1 MNAVAMRQR
10 VSGAT
15 SPRVAPISAEISPSI
30 KHELQTAA
38 QLLAA
43 ARADAAEAVRAQ
55 RAKAEQEL
63 RAYVERRREADR
75 LVDAARRERR
85 PPPHDGRR
93 APYLQAAAGCSA
105 GTIDSTRKRT
115 VSRLLITAAVMQRED
130 PARSRQ
136 PSETADSLLDGRQET
151 ELERYDRNLT
161 ELMGELR
168 VALPGVQVLFAFLL
182 VAPFNQRFDRVSQ
195 FERHLYFATLLLT
208 LLASMLLI
216 APAIIHRLEFQRG
229 EKAYVVQTA
238 NKLMIAGL
246 IVFAIAMTTAVLLI
260 THYLFGPVTA
270 IITTIIVVAAFILI
284 RFLLPLRRR
293 RTRSTR

>member
-1 MNAVAMRQR
+1 
-10 VSGAT
+10 
-15 SPRVAPISAEISPSI
+15 
-30 KHELQTAA
+30 
-38 QLLAA
+38 
-43 ARADAAEAVRAQ
+43 
-55 RAKAEQEL
+55 
-63 RAYVERRREADR
+63 
-75 LVDAARRERR
+75 
-85 PPPHDGRR
+85 
-93 APYLQAAAGCSA
+93 
-105 GTIDSTRKRT
+105 
-115 VSRLLITAAVMQRED
+115 
-130 PARSRQ
+130 
-136 PSETADSLLDGRQET
+136 
-151 ELERYDRNLT
+151 
-161 ELMGELR
+161 MGELR

-216 APAIIHRLEFQRG
+216 APAIIHRLEFRRG

-246 IVFAIAMTTAVLLI
+246 IVFAITMTTAVLLI

-284 RFLLPLRRR
+284 WFLLPLRRR